1 MCKNGIKDACSTV
14 DIFNGCFICVYPFY
28 LFYMF
33 YLLFSFLWLTVVGTR
48 DAYAPNKQYNFGTRL
63 TLTWWKRPA
72 ASWADS
78 MWRSHS
84 CWWCKGAPVP
94 QSASIRTKYLGRWFL
109 TFLKNCKIKAATQPT
124 HLAKLAKTHVRK
136 KVFLLCWFNSK
147 VRSEFQLIQTP
158 YFHKLVEILRSC
170 GLL

>member
-33 YLLFSFLWLTVVGTR
+33 YMLFSFLWLTGVGTR

-109 TFLKNCKIKAATQPT
+109 TFLKNWVDFMQNKGCYSAHTSCKIGQNSCQE
-124 HLAKLAKTHVRK
+124 
-136 KVFLLCWFNSK
+136 KVFFCYVGSILKWGQNSN
-147 VRSEFQLIQTP
+147 
-158 YFHKLVEILRSC
+158 
-170 GLL
+170 